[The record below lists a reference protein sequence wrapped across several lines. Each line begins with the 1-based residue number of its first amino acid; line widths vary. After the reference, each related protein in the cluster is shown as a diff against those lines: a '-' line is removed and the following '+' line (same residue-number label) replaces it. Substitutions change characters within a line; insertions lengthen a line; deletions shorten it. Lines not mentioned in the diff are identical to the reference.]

1 MLGVKLR
8 GYMMS
13 ESHALRSDH
22 SYDVVIIGSG
32 AGGATIAQSLA
43 ATGKSVLILE
53 RGEHLPQ
60 EEDNWNPRAVFID
73 RKYASGERWK
83 DRDGKTIKPAIHYWV
98 GGNTSFYGAALF
110 RFRKRDFE
118 ETKHYDGVSPAW
130 PISYDDLAPYYTRAE
145 KAWKVHGSRKNPE
158 SLDPTDD
165 LDAPEYAYPPIE
177 HDPEVLTLKNR
188 LRKSGWNAFD
198 LPLGIDR
205 DDTQPWKGKCIRCD
219 TCGGFPCRVL
229 GKSDARQ
236 VIHSLSDNQNITL
249 ASGMLVTRLETSP
262 DGKTITQ
269 VVCESSEGEHRF
281 KGDIVVLAAGAIN
294 SAALLLKSANGAHE
308 NGLANGSDQ
317 VGRNYMFHTSSA
329 VVSLTRHR
337 VNAVFPKTFA
347 INDFYWNDPEGGF
360 DYPMGH
366 IQLLEHMNGDVIQG
380 QAQERIPEWLVPN
393 FMADAIAS
401 RLLAFLVMSEDLP
414 EQRNRVRLDK
424 NGEIVIDYWANNL
437 VGHER
442 LVKKF
447 EKKLSKL
454 GRLRKCYRDHRFQ
467 IDELLPLYGTAHQ
480 CGTVRMGNDPKSSV
494 VNAQCKAHEVDNLYI
509 ADSGVFVTSAAVNPA
524 LTVVA
529 NAMRVGEHIVGQL

>member
-1 MLGVKLR
+1 MTNHHELR
-8 GYMMS
+8 
-13 ESHALRSDH
+13 ADH
-22 SYDVVIIGSG
+22 SYDVIIIGSG

-43 ATGKSVLILE
+43 TSGKSILIIE
-53 RGEHLPQ
+53 RGQALPQ
-60 EEDNWNPRAVFID
+60 EEDNWNPAAVFID
-73 RKYASGERWK
+73 RKYLCGEEWLDK
-83 DRDGKTIKPAIHYWV
+83 EGKTIKPAIHYWV

-118 ETKHYDGVSPAW
+118 QVQHHDGVSPAW
-130 PISYDDLAPYYTRAE
+130 PISYDDLAPYYTKAE
-145 KAWKVHGSRKNPE
+145 KEWNVHGSRKKPG

-165 LDAPEYAYPPIE
+165 LNAPEYPFPSIE

-188 LRKSGWNAFD
+188 LTESGWTPFD

-205 DDTQPWKGKCIRCD
+205 NDQQPWKGKCIRCD

-229 GKSDARQ
+229 GKSDARR
-236 VIHSLSDNQNITL
+236 ILHKISDFQNITL
-249 ASGMLVTRLETSP
+249 ASGMMVTRLETSV
-262 DGKTITQ
+262 DGRTVNE
-269 VVCESSEGEHRF
+269 VVCQSSEGEHRF

-294 SAALLLKSANGAHE
+294 SAALLLKSANAAYE

-329 VVSLTRHR
+329 VVSLTRSR
-337 VNAVFPKTFA
+337 VNASFPKTFA

-380 QAQERIPEWLVPN
+380 QMQEKIPAWLVPD
-393 FMADAIAS
+393 FMADAIAN

-414 EQRNRVRLDK
+414 EQRNRVRLNSD
-424 NGEIVIDYWANNL
+424 GRIVLEYWPNNL

-447 EKKLSKL
+447 ERKLSKL
-454 GRLRKCYRDHRFQ
+454 GRMRRSYREHRLQ

-480 CGTVRMGNDPKSSV
+480 CGTTRMGHDARSSV
-494 VNAQCKAHEVDNLYI
+494 VDARCKAHEIDNLYI
-509 ADSGVFVTSAAVNPA
+509 ADSGVFVSSSAVNPA

-529 NAMRVGEHIVGQL
+529 NAFRVGEHIAGQL